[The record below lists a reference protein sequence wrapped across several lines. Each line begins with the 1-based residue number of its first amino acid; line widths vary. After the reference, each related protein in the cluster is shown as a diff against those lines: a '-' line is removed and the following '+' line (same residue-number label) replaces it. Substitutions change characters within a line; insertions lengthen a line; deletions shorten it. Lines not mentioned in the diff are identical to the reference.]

1 MRLGNGWLFS
11 HETGHCLGGM
21 HLKPSGK
28 YKMHWTYV
36 SGTKTN
42 SFIKYIEN
50 KEDISPI
57 IFAGYKGTRTNFAY
71 CPPDAEFGT
80 IVSYP
85 WRCKKGPSGAS
96 RGKVPFYSN
105 PNVSKDGVV
114 TGTDTENNAGYIKE
128 KRYESAALGTNCLDG
143 NPDEAWMKDI
153 NSGQIGNNCPNGE
166 ESYTPALS
174 ESLGIKIQYHINH
187 LNAII

>member
-1 MRLGNGWLFS
+1 MNVLKESRLLPIVFVGEL
-11 HETGHCLGGM
+11 
-21 HLKPSGK
+21 
-28 YKMHWTYV
+28 Y
-36 SGTKTN
+36 N
-42 SFIKYIEN
+42 S
-50 KEDISPI
+50 STV
-57 IFAGYKGTRTNFAY
+57 GTRTNFAY
-71 CPPDAEFGT
+71 CPPDGEFGT
-80 IVSYP
+80 IMAYT
-85 WRCKKGPSGAS
+85 WLCEKGPSGNY

-166 ESYTPALS
+166 ESYTPPLS
-174 ESLGIKIQYHINH
+174 ESLGIKIQSLINH
-187 LNAII
+187 LNHINHTILSQNDSA